1 MEKLSNLLLA
11 IYQAARE
18 LPLTEFQDGVLGLA
32 KAVLPFDSCTW
43 GTGTLTPQ
51 GLVFHSVHLHEEHP
65 DRVRLYEE
73 VKDQDAIPAV
83 VKARPGTT
91 LNVHPL
97 TFYRGRDQA
106 GIRDYARRCGH
117 QNSLVT
123 GWVHP
128 KTQLAPWVG
137 LYRADPDWHFSE
149 PERKLAQ
156 CLAPHLME
164 ALAINRVLYAE
175 RLRTLHGSAH
185 HHVAIADRL
194 GLLYFTEPGFS
205 ELMVREWPHWTG
217 GSLPRP
223 LCAAILDQPTDVYR
237 GAHVVIRRTYVKDL
251 AFLKARS
258 MLPADR
264 LTARELAVAQHIA
277 AGRTH
282 KEIARL
288 LTISPATVRNHIQA
302 IHQRLQAHNN
312 AEVAAQLRMSGL

>member
-1 MEKLSNLLLA
+1 MEKLSELLLA
-11 IYQAARE
+11 IYRASRA
-18 LPLTEFQDGVLGLA
+18 LPFAEFQDAALKLA

-51 GLVFHSVHLHEEHP
+51 GLVFHSLHLHEEHP
-65 DRVRLYEE
+65 DRVRLYED
-73 VKDQDAIPAV
+73 VKDQDTVPGLVRAH
-83 VKARPGTT
+83 PGTT
-91 LNVHPL
+91 LNVHPP
-97 TFYRGRDQA
+97 TFYRGQYQA

-128 KTQLAPWVG
+128 ETQVAPWVG

-149 PERKLAQ
+149 AERQFAQ

-164 ALAINRVLYAE
+164 ALAVNRVLYAA
-175 RLRTLHGSAH
+175 RLRTLHGSAP

-205 ELMVREWPHWTG
+205 ELMGREWPHWTG
-217 GSLPRP
+217 GSLPPP
-223 LCAAILDQPTDVYR
+223 LCAAVTDQPPDVYR
-237 GAHVVIRRTYVKDL
+237 GAHVAIHMTHVKDL
-251 AFLKARS
+251 VFLKARS
-258 MLPADR
+258 TLPIDG
-264 LTARELAVAQHIA
+264 LTARELAVAKHIA

-288 LTISPATVRNHIQA
+288 LNIAPATVRNHIQR
-302 IHQRLQAHNN
+302 IHDRLQVRNN
-312 AEVAAQLRMSGL
+312 AELVAQLNQFVP